1 MPKNFVPLLFGALA
15 FLSIPGS
22 ADDKTPARPNILLIL
37 ADDLGFSD
45 LGCYG
50 SEIKTPHLNALA
62 ADGLRFTQFYNATRC
77 CPTRASL
84 LTGLYP
90 HQAGVGGMTGDQKQ
104 PGYRG
109 HLLPNATTLAEV
121 LKSAGYRTF
130 MVGKWHLGKPNP
142 IERGFE
148 EFYGMPGGFNSYW
161 KEKPSFTRLPEGRS
175 GRDYAPGKFYST
187 DAFADYSIDF
197 INAAHRDT
205 PGQPWFLYLAFN
217 APHFPLH
224 AWPEDIAKY
233 EDDYLRGWDAI
244 RAERLER
251 MKKLG
256 IVPPDTSLPPRSEWH
271 NDMKGTEGENPAWDS
286 LPEDRRRDLARRMA
300 VYAAMVDRMD
310 AAIGRVVADLKSTGQ
325 MDNTL
330 ILFLSDNGACA
341 EWDPFG
347 LDESTGPK
355 TTNILHTGEDLKAV
369 GGPDSY
375 ISYGSAWANAS
386 NTPFR
391 LYKHYANEGGISTP
405 LIVHWPGHLSG
416 QGELRTQPGH
426 ITDIMATLTAVS
438 GAKYPAHAPD
448 GTPITPME
456 GTSLLPEF
464 TGTTSIE
471 RDPIFWEHE
480 GNAAVRKDHWKLVR
494 IGREGPW
501 ELYDMNSDR
510 TELHNIAKVHPEVVK
525 TLAADWEAW
534 AGRTCVTPYPHE
546 KRHGKKD
553 VNTGPREE

>member
-1 MPKNFVPLLFGALA
+1 MKHLLFCVFCALC
-15 FLSIPGS
+15 GS
-22 ADDKTPARPNILLIL
+22 SHAAPPTATRPNILLIL

-50 SEIKTPHLNALA
+50 SEIKTPNLDALA
-62 ADGLRFTQFYNATRC
+62 KDGLRFTQFYNAARC

-109 HLLPNATTLAEV
+109 HLLPNAATLAEV

-142 IERGFE
+142 VERGFE
-148 EFYGMPGGFNSYW
+148 EFYGMLGGFNSCW
-161 KEKPSFTRLPEGRS
+161 KEKPAFTRLPEGRNE
-175 GRDYAPGKFYST
+175 RDYAPGQFYST
-187 DAFADYSIDF
+187 DAFADYAIDF
-197 INAAHRDT
+197 INAAHRGT

-224 AWPEDIAKY
+224 ARAEDIAKY
-233 EDDYLRGWDAI
+233 EDCYLRGWDAI
-244 RAERLER
+244 RSERLER

-256 IVPPDTSLPPRSEWH
+256 IVPADTSLPPRSEWH
-271 NDMKGTEGENPAWDS
+271 NDMKRTQGENPAWDS

-330 ILFLSDNGACA
+330 LLFLSDNGACA

-355 TTNILHTGEDLKAV
+355 TTNILHTGEDLKTV

-405 LIVHWPGHLSG
+405 LIVHWPGHLSEPG
-416 QGELRTQPGH
+416 GLRTQPGH
-426 ITDIMATLTAVS
+426 IADIMATLTDVS
-438 GAKYPAHAPD
+438 GAKYPVTAPD

-456 GTSLLPEF
+456 GTSLLPAF
-464 TGTTSIE
+464 TGTSPAE
-471 RDPIFWEHE
+471 RTPIFWEHE

-510 TELHNIAKVHPEVVK
+510 TELHDLSKTHPEVVQ
-525 TLAADWEAW
+525 TLAGEWEAW
-534 AGRTCVTPYPHE
+534 AVRAHIKPCPHE
-546 KRHGKKD
+546 KRHGKKEQKPD
-553 VNTGPREE
+553 LQEE